1 MTAYSYDQDDLPRAV
16 PALDRATVAGLWLMI
31 GSLVFLQRFAI
42 MGVPVAFGVSYG
54 VLLALFLMRTVIIDT
69 TFLIFFMVVTAIA
82 SLSIFWWPA
91 EASLKS
97 YLYLLAIYG
106 LYMLRFR
113 DRTLSFEMAQNIFL
127 TCMLIAGVCGIVQFL
142 GQFVIGFERVFPL
155 EFLPESILAAGYN
168 VIIPLTYGASIVKSN
183 GIFFLEPSFFSQF
196 LAIALVM
203 ELLGRQRPIRSA
215 IYVLA
220 MLLSYSGT
228 GLITAAIF
236 GPFALMRRVNV
247 PIILGGLLVAIIVV
261 LSMGAL
267 ELDTIFGRAGEF
279 TSPESSGFA
288 RFISPFYL
296 IRDFLLP
303 SPDNFLFGMGPGMIT
318 PALDKATLH
327 AYIAHDPTWIKV
339 IFEYGLVG
347 GLAILIYVISAS
359 YTGSRDRLMTTMLL
373 LAWLFLGGY
382 LLNGMMNML
391 FLSLGA
397 LHCFPAQR
405 VEERPL
411 TPRHARMAPR
421 GTGRQRYATP
431 PLAQPRPH

>member
-1 MTAYSYDQDDLPRAV
+1 MTAAYPYLDDQPRTV

-42 MGVPVAFGVSYG
+42 GGVPVAFGVSYG
-54 VLLALFLMRTVIIDT
+54 VLIVLFLMRAVVIDT
-69 TFLIFFMVVTAIA
+69 TFLVFFMVVTAIA

-113 DRTLSFEMAQNIFL
+113 DRAYSFDLAKNIFL
-127 TCMLIAGVCGIVQFL
+127 ACMLVAAVCGIAQFL
-142 GQFVIGFERVFPL
+142 GQFVLGYERVFPL
-155 EFLPESILAAGYN
+155 EMLPKSILAENYN
-168 VIIPLTYGASIVKSN
+168 VIIPLSYGASMIKSN

-196 LAIALVM
+196 LAIALVI

-215 IYVLA
+215 IYVIA

-247 PIILGGLLVAIIVV
+247 PIILGGLLVAIIVG
-261 LSMGAL
+261 LSMGVL
-267 ELDTIFGRAGEF
+267 ELDTIFGRTGEF

-303 SPDNFLFGMGPGMIT
+303 SPDNFLFGMGPGTIQA
-318 PALDKATLH
+318 ALDKASFH
-327 AYIAHDPTWIKV
+327 AYLAHDPTWIKV
-339 IFEYGLVG
+339 IFEYGLIG
-347 GLAILIYVISAS
+347 GIAMLIYVFSAS

-373 LAWLFLGGY
+373 LSWLFLGGY
-382 LLNGMMNML
+382 LLNGMMNMF

-397 LHCFPAQR
+397 LHCFPATR

-421 GTGRQRYATP
+421 GTRRQRYTTP
-431 PLAQPRPH
+431 PLAHPRPH